1 MTIGTA
7 IFMSVCIIVIAFILS
22 PSQKTNQT
30 IQSLP
35 CICKDCS
42 NYKDC
47 PIGPGKAILVWK
59 EKESQDQS
67 DKI

>member
-22 PSQKTNQT
+22 PKQETQT

-35 CICKDCS
+35 CKCKDCT

-47 PIGPGKAILVWK
+47 PIGAGKAILVWK

>member
-1 MTIGTA
+1 MTIETT
-7 IFMSVCIIVIAFILS
+7 IFLSVCIIVITFIFL
-22 PSQKTNQT
+22 PKQETQT

-35 CICKDCS
+35 CKCKDCS

-47 PIGPGKAILVWK
+47 PIGAGKAIWVWK
-59 EKESQDQS
+59 KKESQDQS

>member
-7 IFMSVCIIVIAFILS
+7 IFLSVCIIVIAFILS
-22 PSQKTNQT
+22 IRQETQT
-30 IQSLP
+30 IQHLP
-35 CICKDCS
+35 CKCKDCC

-47 PIGPGKAILVWK
+47 PIGAGKTILIWK
-59 EKESQDQS
+59 KKENRNQS